1 MRRRQPMRAD
11 LDREARPFAGQSAP
25 ALRPPQ
31 TGRQH
36 GQAMVET
43 LVFTLAAVALLFAVL
58 MIGRLH
64 ALQASAA
71 GAARALAFECRLESA
86 GCDDPARAADLAAA
100 IRVRHLGWLDG
111 EAVHS
116 AMSGATSGQGTSLH
130 PFWAN
135 PDGSRM
141 VESLQS
147 VSLSSTRSPLDAGVN
162 VAAAV
167 RRQLAAPGL
176 PALSVGPQRFGLDA
190 AAGLRVSQVEVPVRL
205 SLSGSPAATGGSP
218 LALRLKARLAVL
230 GDEWNASHSLGAHES
245 SVASRVERGSRL
257 DPFLESALDAG
268 YALTRGMLNAADA
281 LGLEPG
287 AAALSAPR
295 LDVTIIPQDRRQ

>member
-11 LDREARPFAGQSAP
+11 PNREGRPLAGQSAP
-25 ALRPPQ
+25 ALRRAE
-31 TGRQH
+31 TGRQR
-36 GQAMVET
+36 GQALIEI
-43 LVFTLAAVALLFAVL
+43 LVFALAAVALLSAVL
-58 MIGRLH
+58 MVGRLH
-64 ALQASAA
+64 ALQASAI

-111 EAVHS
+111 EALHP
-116 AMSGATSGQGTSLH
+116 AMSGASSGQGTSPH
-130 PFWAN
+130 PFWTN

-147 VSLSSTRSPLDAGVN
+147 VSLSSNRRPLDAGVN
-162 VAAAV
+162 VAAAA
-167 RRQLAAPGL
+167 RLPLAVPGL
-176 PALSVGPQRFGLDA
+176 PALPIGPQRFGLEA

-205 SLSGSPAATGGSP
+205 LLSGSSAATGGSP

-230 GDEWNASHSLGAHES
+230 GDEWNASQSLGALES

-287 AAALSAPR
+287 GAALSAPR